1 MIRSVYLSL
10 FLVWVAASVVLAQ
23 ETGDP
28 TIRNPVRVV
37 ANQVLTVT
45 DGNASGEARLFV
57 LQDWSKPLP
66 AVKRAIVLIHG
77 AHRDADVTRRDI
89 VKLLDSGVAPKGET
103 LVILPQFLTEPDVAK
118 HKLPAQ
124 TLWWTADG
132 WSAGSTA
139 KGNAAISSYTVLD
152 TILARLA
159 DKERFPALAQVVV
172 AGHSAGGQTTQR
184 YAIEGR
190 GDAPLVARGVHV
202 RYVVA
207 NPSSYAYFSADR
219 PVAPDAASCPQYNN
233 WKYGMLHLNA
243 YAQKADP
250 AAMEATYVSRDVV
263 YLLGLADT
271 DPKHRDIDRGCSAET
286 QGLTRLARGEA
297 YTKYMATRHPGLTH
311 PVWFIPKVAH
321 NGGKMFGSACGQLA
335 LFDKPGCK
343 NP

>member
-1 MIRSVYLSL
+1 MVRGAWLAT
-10 FLVWVAASVVLAQ
+10 FLVVITASAALGQ

-28 TIRNPVRVV
+28 TIRNPVKVV
-37 ANQVLTVT
+37 ADQVLTIT
-45 DGNASGEARLFV
+45 GDKGSGEVRLYV

-66 AVKRAIVLIHG
+66 AVKRAIVLVHG
-77 AHRDADVTRRDI
+77 AHRDSDLTRRDI

-118 HKLPAQ
+118 HKLPAP

-139 KGNAAISSYTVLD
+139 KGGAAISSYTVLD

-172 AGHSAGGQTTQR
+172 AGHSAGGQMTQR
-184 YAIEGR
+184 YAIQGR
-190 GDAPLVARGVHV
+190 GDAPLAARGVHV

-219 PVAPDAASCPQYNN
+219 PVPANGDRCPQYNN

-250 AAMEATYVSRDVV
+250 AALEATYVSRDVV
-263 YLLGLADT
+263 YLLGLADN
-271 DPKHRDIDRGCSAET
+271 DPKHRDLDRGCSAET
-286 QGLTRLARGEA
+286 QGPTRLARGQA

-311 PVWFIPKVAH
+311 PVWFIPDVAH